1 MKPDQL
7 DLFPQTKEAF
17 DLPDAEIEY
26 FPGLFSVERADALLE
41 SLIDKIEWVQNK
53 IRFYGKESLVPRL
66 EAWYGDAGKSYTY
79 SGIRMEPKLWIEELL
94 EIKKVIEPIAETRFN
109 SVLINFYRDGK
120 DRVAWHSDDESE
132 EHDENAFRVQVVLLL
147 IGCYFA
153 RSGRDL
159 DYLGRPEAGL
169 NEQDL
174 ANLGADEEYQDILRA
189 ARFEKGL
196 SEALDYLE
204 KRNLLFRSGA
214 GRYFLSSAGIYFL
227 NQLVQEYEQS

>member
-1 MKPDQL
+1 MPDFVETRDSENNL
-7 DLFPQTKEAF
+7 NEPQASSFEQILPAHSAAIYREFQAGRVIVRDVWDANRSELRANPLYNLLYNHLSHFRTFYEHLGSELVFNETGAF
-17 DLPDAEIEY
+17 FFL
-26 FPGLFSVERADALLE
+26 
-41 SLIDKIEWVQNK
+41 
-53 IRFYGKESLVPRL
+53 KES
-66 EAWYGDAGKSYTY
+66 
-79 SGIRMEPKLWIEELL
+79 
-94 EIKKVIEPIAETRFN
+94 
-109 SVLINFYRDGK
+109 
-120 DRVAWHSDDESE
+120 SDDESE

-147 IGCYFA
+147 IGRYFA

-204 KRNLLFRSGA
+204 KRNLVFRSGA
-214 GRYFLSSAGIYFL
+214 GRYFLSSAGNYFL
-227 NQLVQEYEQS
+227 SQLVQEYEQS

>member
-1 MKPDQL
+1 MPDFL
-7 DLFPQTKEAF
+7 ETR
-17 DLPDAEIEY
+17 DAENKLNEPQASSFEQILPAHSAAIYRE
-26 FPGLFSVERADALLE
+26 FQAGRVIVRDVWDANRSELRANPLYNLLYNHL
-41 SLIDKIEWVQNK
+41 SHF
-53 IRFYGKESLVPRL
+53 RTFYEHLGSELVFNETGAFFFLKES
-66 EAWYGDAGKSYTY
+66 
-79 SGIRMEPKLWIEELL
+79 
-94 EIKKVIEPIAETRFN
+94 
-109 SVLINFYRDGK
+109 
-120 DRVAWHSDDESE
+120 SDDESE

-147 IGCYFA
+147 IGRYFA

-204 KRNLLFRSGA
+204 KRNLVFRSGA
-214 GRYFLSSAGIYFL
+214 GRYFLSSAGNYFL
-227 NQLVQEYEQS
+227 SQLVQEYEQS

>member
-1 MKPDQL
+1 MPD
-7 DLFPQTKEAF
+7 FVETR
-17 DLPDAEIEY
+17 DAENNLNEPQASSFEQILPAHSAAIYRE
-26 FPGLFSVERADALLE
+26 FQAGRVIVRDVWDANRSELRANPLYNLLYNHL
-41 SLIDKIEWVQNK
+41 SHF
-53 IRFYGKESLVPRL
+53 RTFYEHLGSDLVFNETGAFFFLKES
-66 EAWYGDAGKSYTY
+66 
-79 SGIRMEPKLWIEELL
+79 
-94 EIKKVIEPIAETRFN
+94 
-109 SVLINFYRDGK
+109 
-120 DRVAWHSDDESE
+120 SDDESE

-147 IGCYFA
+147 IGRYFA

-204 KRNLLFRSGA
+204 KRNLVFRSGA
-214 GRYFLSSAGIYFL
+214 GRYFLSSAGNYFL
-227 NQLVQEYEQS
+227 SQLVQEYEQS

>member
-1 MKPDQL
+1 MPD
-7 DLFPQTKEAF
+7 FVETR
-17 DLPDAEIEY
+17 DAENKLNEPQASSFEQILPAHSAAIYRE
-26 FPGLFSVERADALLE
+26 FQAGRVIVRDVWDNNRSELRANPLYNLLYNHL
-41 SLIDKIEWVQNK
+41 SHF
-53 IRFYGKESLVPRL
+53 RTFYEHLGSDLVFNETGAFFFLKES
-66 EAWYGDAGKSYTY
+66 
-79 SGIRMEPKLWIEELL
+79 
-94 EIKKVIEPIAETRFN
+94 
-109 SVLINFYRDGK
+109 
-120 DRVAWHSDDESE
+120 SDDESE

-147 IGCYFA
+147 IGRYFA